1 MLLQLLQL
9 LLLLWLLLLLL
20 LLPLLLSLLWLLLLL
35 PLLFLL
41 QFLLLVLLLRPLLL
55 PLLMIL
61 VLIFPLKPRP
71 FYWRSD
77 RFTFSGLWLIWD
89 ARFPQTARCLGAARR
104 WRWRLPESSLRP
116 LGWGMR

>member
-1 MLLQLLQL
+1 MLLLL

-41 QFLLLVLLLRPLLL
+41 QFLLL